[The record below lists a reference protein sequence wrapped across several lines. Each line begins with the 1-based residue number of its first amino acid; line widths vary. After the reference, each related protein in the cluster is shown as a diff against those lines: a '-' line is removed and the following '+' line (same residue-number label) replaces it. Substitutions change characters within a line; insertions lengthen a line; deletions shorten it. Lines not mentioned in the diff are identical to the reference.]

1 MQIYTLWAL
10 KNRIIYPV
18 RAGKRYSC
26 SIIVSEA
33 EKQMGPASAPLNRK
47 ALSHSP
53 YICRQISDISLQMLK
68 NPDDNLDNRVLWCD
82 NHFLFLLILLIR
94 LTVQLAIMLSL

>member
-68 NPDDNLDNRVLWCD
+68 NPDNNLDNRVLWCD
-82 NHFLFLLILLIR
+82 NHYLCLLILLIS
-94 LTVQLAIMLSL
+94 LTIQLAVMLSL